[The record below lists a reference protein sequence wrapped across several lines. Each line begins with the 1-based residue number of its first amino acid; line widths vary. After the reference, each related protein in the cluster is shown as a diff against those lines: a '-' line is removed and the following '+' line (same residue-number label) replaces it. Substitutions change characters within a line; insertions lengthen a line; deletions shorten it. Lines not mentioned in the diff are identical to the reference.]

1 MRNIKLTIEYDGSRY
16 DGNVIAKT
24 GSHDKSSVGD
34 KISQVLTEMEGAP
47 VELIFAI
54 RTEAGVHALNQV
66 CTFKTESKRS
76 TTEIKQ
82 YLNRYLPRD
91 IAVLEVS
98 DADLRF
104 HPAFNAKRF
113 TFEYRVTVGDVPSVF
128 DRKYNYY
135 CFKRP
140 DVNKMKEVTA
150 LLIGKHDFKGFSDNR
165 KQKKSTERE
174 VYSFDIYA
182 SGNEIS
188 FNITADDFWPNM
200 VRIMVALVISVGT
213 GETPLSQVKE
223 ILETGNRDLAPLAID
238 PKGLFLTEVSY
249 E

>member
-16 DGNVIAKT
+16 DGNVIAKA
-24 GSHDKSSVGD
+24 GMHDKSSIGD
-34 KISQVLTEMEGAP
+34 KISQVLTEMEKVP

-54 RTEAGVHALNQV
+54 RTEAGVHALAQV

-91 IAVLEVS
+91 IAVLDVT

-104 HPAFNAKRF
+104 HPAFNAKKF
-113 TFEYRVTVGDVPSVF
+113 TFEYHVTVGDVPSVF

-140 DVNKMKEVTA
+140 DVNKMRDA
-150 LLIGKHDFKGFSDNR
+150 AAYLIGKHDFRGFSDNR

-174 VYSFDIYA
+174 IYSLDIYA
-182 SGNEIS
+182 GGNEIS

-200 VRIMVALVISVGT
+200 ARIIVAFLISVGT
-213 GETPLSQVKE
+213 GETPLDRIKE